1 MAPGHSSA
9 LYAASLFVYSVH
21 HTPMMHRT
29 LTAVAVAMLCAAH
42 AHAQITV
49 TSSVF
54 PAVGDTLHYAFG
66 NQPDAVF
73 AIYTAPGGDQQ
84 WDLSGLQATEY
95 WQQIFR
101 APSSG
106 LGAADFPGAELMYRP
121 YGSDPDRETYLSV
134 SATQVTDMGSYG
146 DEPID
151 ASINITTHLQL
162 PMPVQ
167 YAPMNF
173 FDITQHS
180 SYVDEAFTPDQMP
193 PNTVSTLGV
202 DSVRVIRNIS
212 RLDVVDAWGTLTIP
226 GGSYPVLRQK
236 HTLYDQRGLAA
247 YAWLLG
253 WFDITGT
260 AVDNNWP
267 INLGTDTIVW
277 FDFVNDQSKEI
288 IASCTLN
295 NVQNN
300 VIQVRYKVAGTP
312 NTGMAGADTTITICS
327 SAQPFQLLDALAGA
341 PQAGGTWSHGGVPH
355 SPLFVPGPDGPGV
368 YCYAVSG
375 DTACLTVIVN
385 TAPNAG
391 IDNAVSACENAPPF
405 TLIDSLSGN
414 PDPFGHWENGD
425 PGVYFYIVDGSAPC
439 ANDTAVL
446 QVTLVPSAN
455 AGIGDSITV
464 CENATPFVM
473 IDSLLGSPDVSGSW
487 EDGAGVPHN
496 GIFLPGTDAAGSY
509 AYIVPGIAPCT
520 NDSATLA
527 ITVLP
532 PTDPQCLNTGVP
544 AITGPILRLYP
555 DPTTGLVLLS
565 GYAPG
570 LYTINVYD
578 QAGRC
583 AWRGTMRLHVSATQL
598 ELPASLPSGKYV
610 IETRSDRGQVQRFPV
625 TLMR

>member
-1 MAPGHSSA
+1 
-9 LYAASLFVYSVH
+9 
-21 HTPMMHRT
+21 
-29 LTAVAVAMLCAAH
+29 
-42 AHAQITV
+42 
-49 TSSVF
+49 
-54 PAVGDTLHYAFG
+54 
-66 NQPDAVF
+66 
-73 AIYTAPGGDQQ
+73 
-84 WDLSGLQATEY
+84 
-95 WQQIFR
+95 
-101 APSSG
+101 
-106 LGAADFPGAELMYRP
+106 
-121 YGSDPDRETYLSV
+121 
-134 SATQVTDMGSYG
+134 
-146 DEPID
+146 
-151 ASINITTHLQL
+151 
-162 PMPVQ
+162 
-167 YAPMNF
+167 
-173 FDITQHS
+173 
-180 SYVDEAFTPDQMP
+180 
-193 PNTVSTLGV
+193 
-202 DSVRVIRNIS
+202 
-212 RLDVVDAWGTLTIP
+212 
-226 GGSYPVLRQK
+226 
-236 HTLYDQRGLAA
+236 
-247 YAWLLG
+247 
-253 WFDITGT
+253 
-260 AVDNNWP
+260 
-267 INLGTDTIVW
+267 
-277 FDFVNDQSKEI
+277 
-288 IASCTLN
+288 
-295 NVQNN
+295 
-300 VIQVRYKVAGTP
+300 
-312 NTGMAGADTTITICS
+312 
-327 SAQPFQLLDALAGA
+327 
-341 PQAGGTWSHGGVPH
+341 
-355 SPLFVPGPDGPGV
+355 
-368 YCYAVSG
+368 
-375 DTACLTVIVN
+375 VN